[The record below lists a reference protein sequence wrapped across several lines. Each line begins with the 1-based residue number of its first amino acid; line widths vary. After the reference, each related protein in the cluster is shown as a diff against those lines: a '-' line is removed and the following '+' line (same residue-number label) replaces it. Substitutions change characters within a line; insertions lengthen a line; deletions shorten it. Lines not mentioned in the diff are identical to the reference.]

1 MSANQNQKMMRQ
13 INEYKMKIEEN
24 EAENAT
30 MKDKINKLSGEN
42 VNLSEEVKVAQDNLR
57 LSANN
62 MAKMKNE
69 IRNLT
74 IENEELKKKLNSS
87 TGNSRKV
94 EELEEKVILLSTEIK
109 RLRSGETEHEGT
121 KQKLL

>member
-30 MKDKINKLSGEN
+30 MKDKIHKLSGEN

-74 IENEELKKKLNSS
+74 NENEELKKKLNSS